1 MTQQPEKVVKKGIF
15 KRLAYSS
22 AKRYTCEKG
31 ELTLTRENLLVSC
44 EGKWSKSFPIMRIF
58 LYASDE
64 NLEVRDEYD
73 KLRFK
78 LAIDSPD
85 GWVQARSEIVSERLS
100 KLLIRAYKADEK
112 RPAEIERLLDTSPL
126 ALEKLNDSLKKE
138 RLQFAK
144 KNIRFNLDIQRLL
157 YDGIRNRKLK
167 AFIVAHSYVAWYE
180 WSKRLFYKIYKAK
193 FGKGPKDDEELMKF
207 LDDYPSCN
215 FLDTTKWGIKANQI
229 RNSVSHEKFYFD
241 YKNSELVFMVKKEK
255 RVRLVDLRSIIPS
268 MAHFYVSLLTSLR
281 EKIAKETSNEH
292 KV

>member
-1 MTQQPEKVVKKGIF
+1 
-15 KRLAYSS
+15 
-22 AKRYTCEKG
+22 
-31 ELTLTRENLLVSC
+31 VSC
-44 EGKWSKSFPIMRIF
+44 DGKWSKSFPIMRIF

-78 LAIDSPD
+78 LAIDSPNE
-85 GWVQARSEIVSERLS
+85 WMKARSEIVSERLS
-100 KLLIRAYKADEK
+100 KLLIKAYKEDEK
-112 RPAEIERLLDTSPL
+112 RPAEMKRLLDMNPT
-126 ALEKLNDSLKKE
+126 ALEKLNNSLKKE

-144 KNIRFNLDIQRLL
+144 KNIRFNLDIQGLL
-157 YDGIRNRKLK
+157 YDGIKNRKLK

-193 FGKGPKDDEELMKF
+193 FGKGPKDDEELMNF

-215 FLDTTKWGIKANQI
+215 FLNTTKWGVKANQI

-255 RVRLVDLRSIIPS
+255 RVRLVDLRDTILS
-268 MAHFYVSLLTSLR
+268 MSHFYASLLTSLR
-281 EKIAKETSNEH
+281 DKVAKETSNEH